1 MQVVLVLKILLQNFS
16 ISAEHFKITSY
27 LILENF
33 DIVIRNIL
41 FLNSAKK
48 QFKEC
53 LVLQFVTC
61 LFIPKPLSKFF
72 RT

>member
-33 DIVIRNIL
+33 DIAVRNIL
-41 FLNSAKK
+41 SLYSSEE
-48 QFKEC
+48 QFQEC
-53 LVLQFVTC
+53 FVLQFVTC
-61 LFIPKPLSKFF
+61 LFISKPFPKFF
-72 RT
+72 LT